1 MGAFAALESP
11 LHIDLPPEE
20 VIFGGSVAMDAIR
33 KSVEKAADA
42 NIPVLLQG
50 ESGTG
55 KEILARFIHR
65 QSQWGNGAFVKVSCP
80 AIPATLLES
89 ELFGYE
95 RGAFTGAYGVKPG
108 RVELAHRGTLF
119 LDEIAEFDPGLQA
132 KLLHLLQDGEF
143 CRIGAQEARRVQ
155 LRVLSATNRPLRR
168 EIESGAFRQD
178 LYYRIN
184 VITIQLPPLRER
196 NGDILTLANYFL
208 RTYCQEYDRPVTPLS
223 RRLLQF
229 LQEYRWPGN
238 IRELE
243 NVIRRYVVLGS
254 EDAII
259 NSTLLES
266 EQDGPSEEIP
276 SNGVIPL
283 KKVVQKAAKQVERRI
298 ILRVL
303 AASGWNRKTAAR
315 ALCISYPALLYK
327 MREAGVPPIRGPR
340 AKTRTL
346 SEADYQAIRQPEK
359 EWR

>member
-11 LHIDLPPEE
+11 LHMDLPPEE
-20 VIFGGSVAMDAIR
+20 VIFGGSKAMGDIR

-80 AIPATLLES
+80 AIPGTLLES

-95 RGAFTGAYGVKPG
+95 KGAFTGAYGVKPG
-108 RVELAHRGTLF
+108 RVEQAHRGTLF

-143 CRIGAQEARRVQ
+143 VRIGGQEARRVQ
-155 LRVLSATNRPLRR
+155 LRVLSATNRQLRR
-168 EIESGAFRQD
+168 EIKSGAFRQD
-178 LYYRIN
+178 LFYRIN

-208 RTYCQEYDRPVTPLS
+208 RTYCQEYDHPATPLS
-223 RRLLQF
+223 GRLLQF

-254 EDAII
+254 EDKII
-259 NSTLLES
+259 STLLEG
-266 EQDGPSEEIP
+266 EQDGPNEEIP
-276 SNGVIPL
+276 SDGVIPL
-283 KKVVQKAAKQVERRI
+283 KKVVQKAAKQLERRI

-303 AASGWNRKTAAR
+303 AANGWNRTTAAR

-327 MREAGVPPIRGPR
+327 MRQAGVPPIRGFR
-340 AKTRTL
+340 AKCHTL
-346 SEADYQAIRQPEK
+346 SEADYQACLQPEK
-359 EWR
+359 EW

>member
-11 LHIDLPPEE
+11 LHMDLPPEE
-20 VIFGGSVAMDAIR
+20 VIFGGSMAMGAIR
-33 KSVEKAADA
+33 KSVEKAANA
-42 NIPVLLQG
+42 NIPVFLQG

-80 AIPATLLES
+80 AIPGTLVES

-95 RGAFTGAYGVKPG
+95 KGAFTGAYGVKPG

-143 CRIGAQEARRVQ
+143 CRIGSQEARRVQ
-155 LRVLSATNRPLRR
+155 LRVLSATNRQLRR
-168 EIESGAFRQD
+168 EIKSGTFRQD

-184 VITIQLPPLRER
+184 VMTIELPPLRER
-196 NGDILTLANYFL
+196 NGDILTLTSYFL
-208 RTYCQEYDRPVTPLS
+208 RTYCQEYERPVTPLS
-223 RRLLQF
+223 SRLLQF
-229 LQEYRWPGN
+229 LQEYQWPGN

-254 EDAII
+254 EESII
-259 NSTLLES
+259 NTLLES
-266 EQDGPSEEIP
+266 EEDGAHEEIP
-276 SNGVIPL
+276 SNGVIQL
-283 KKVVQKAAKQVERRI
+283 KKIVQKAAKQVERRI

-315 ALCISYPALLYK
+315 ALSISYPALLYK

-340 AKTRTL
+340 AKSHTL
-346 SEADYQAIRQPEK
+346 SEADYQAIQKTEK
-359 EWR
+359 EWRS